1 MSKFKPT
8 TRAFINLTLLL
19 VTTIVMLVFGITDY
33 IREKNRYHDELN
45 VLIEQTTKELA
56 ASLALPIWNFQD
68 DQSQKI
74 IENAFFNQDIATI
87 LVHDSLSD
95 RIVAGRMRLPDGSIV
110 PTDRITLSPELILS
124 EAPIVLTDRQI
135 GHISLQGTTRN
146 LEALARKALV
156 RITVTIATLNFTLF
170 LLLNIILKRFIDA
183 PLIRIEKFAREVSMQ
198 GTTSTTLAEDSF
210 LSEINSLKQS
220 IVVMVGRLQEQYDA
234 LAESQKK
241 LSITETRYRDL
252 YENALAG
259 IFRMSPTGGIL
270 TANSALASI
279 LGYSSPEEVVS
290 TISDIR
296 NQVFTET
303 ALFDRLMARLD
314 ENDLVTNH
322 RILFKKAN
330 GEERIGTLALR
341 SIHDAEDQQKHIDG
355 MLHDTTEHTMAER
368 KLREAHAFTQ
378 EILDSMPSVV
388 IGIDEKGGITHCNKK
403 AQEETG
409 CTADELLGQALTDKL
424 PRMKTQEAT
433 ILSALQ
439 ERKTIT
445 LTNQPHEEHG
455 VSRLESIL
463 VFPVYS
469 GELRGAVIRIDDVT
483 DQARMEELILQTEKM
498 MSVGGLAAGMAHEI
512 NNPLAGILLGVQN
525 IIRRLEPE
533 MAGNKKL
540 AEQLDFD
547 LQSMGQYLEARGI
560 RNLLFGI
567 KDSGERAARI
577 VSNML
582 SFARQSQSHHMVTRL
597 DQLMDKCIELASTDY
612 DLKKKYDFKLISI
625 ERDYAPDTPEVVC
638 SPQELEQVMLNLL
651 KNAAY
656 ALNSDYASKSSP
668 RITVRLRKEENSA
681 HIEVEDNGP
690 GINEKNKRQ
699 VFEPFFTTKQP
710 GEGTGLGLSVS
721 YFIITRNHNGNI
733 WLDTEY
739 RNGARFCITLPAAQ
753 NTPDSQSSGA

>member
-1 MSKFKPT
+1 MPKFKPT

-74 IENAFFNQDIATI
+74 IENAFFNHDIATI

-95 RIVAGRMRLPDGSIV
+95 RIVAGRMRMPDDNLASV
-110 PTDRITLSPELILS
+110 DRITPSPDLILS
-124 EAPIVLTDRQI
+124 EAPIALGDRVI
-135 GHISLQGTTRN
+135 GYISLQGTTRN

-183 PLIRIEKFAREVSMQ
+183 PLKRIEKFAREVSMK
-198 GTTSTTLAEDSF
+198 GTTETTLAEDSF
-210 LSEINSLKQS
+210 LSEMNSLKLS
-220 IVVMVGRLQEQYDA
+220 IVVMVERLQEQYDA

-241 LSITETRYRDL
+241 LSITQTRYRDL

-270 TANSALASI
+270 TANAAFAQI
-279 LGYSSPEEVVS
+279 LGYSSPEEAVR

-296 NQVFTET
+296 TQVFTEKV
-303 ALFDRLMARLD
+303 LFDRLMARLG
-314 ENDLVTNH
+314 ETDLVTNH
-322 RILFKKAN
+322 RIRFKKAD

-341 SIHDAEDQQKHIDG
+341 SVHDAEDQRGHIDG
-355 MLHDTTEHTMAER
+355 MLHDTTERTMAER

-388 IGIDEKGGITHCNKK
+388 IGIDEWGRITHCNKK

-409 CTADELLGQALTDKL
+409 CSAEELLGKPLTGQL
-424 PRMKTQEAT
+424 PRMEAHEAT
-433 ILSALQ
+433 ILSALR
-439 ERKTIT
+439 ERKTIS
-445 LTNQPHEEHG
+445 LTNQPHESNG
-455 VSRLESIL
+455 SARLESIL

-483 DQARMEELILQTEKM
+483 DQARIEELILQTEKM

-533 MAGNKKL
+533 MGGNKKL
-540 AEQLDFD
+540 AEQIGFD

-582 SFARQSQSHHMVTRL
+582 SFARQSQSHHLVTRL
-597 DQLMDKCIELASTDY
+597 DLLMDKCIELASTDY
-612 DLKKKYDFKLISI
+612 DLKKKYDFKQITI
-625 ERDYAPDTPEVVC
+625 ERDYAPETPEVLC

-668 RITVRLRKEENSA
+668 RITVRLRRDEDSA

-690 GINEKNKRQ
+690 GIKETNKRQ

-721 YFIITRNHNGNI
+721 YFIITRNHGGKI

-739 RNGARFCITLPAAQ
+739 RSGARFCINLPAAQ
-753 NTPDSQSSGA
+753 EGASSQPAEA

>member
-1 MSKFKPT
+1 
-8 TRAFINLTLLL
+8 
-19 VTTIVMLVFGITDY
+19 
-33 IREKNRYHDELN
+33 
-45 VLIEQTTKELA
+45 
-56 ASLALPIWNFQD
+56 
-68 DQSQKI
+68 
-74 IENAFFNQDIATI
+74 
-87 LVHDSLSD
+87 
-95 RIVAGRMRLPDGSIV
+95 
-110 PTDRITLSPELILS
+110 
-124 EAPIVLTDRQI
+124 
-135 GHISLQGTTRN
+135 
-146 LEALARKALV
+146 
-156 RITVTIATLNFTLF
+156 
-170 LLLNIILKRFIDA
+170 
-183 PLIRIEKFAREVSMQ
+183 
-198 GTTSTTLAEDSF
+198 
-210 LSEINSLKQS
+210 
-220 IVVMVGRLQEQYDA
+220 
-234 LAESQKK
+234 
-241 LSITETRYRDL
+241 
-252 YENALAG
+252 
-259 IFRMSPTGGIL
+259 
-270 TANSALASI
+270 
-279 LGYSSPEEVVS
+279 
-290 TISDIR
+290 
-296 NQVFTET
+296 
-303 ALFDRLMARLD
+303 
-314 ENDLVTNH
+314 
-322 RILFKKAN
+322 
-330 GEERIGTLALR
+330 
-341 SIHDAEDQQKHIDG
+341 
-355 MLHDTTEHTMAER
+355 MAER

-455 VSRLESIL
+455 FSRLESIL

-753 NTPDSQSSGA
+753 DTPDSQSAGA